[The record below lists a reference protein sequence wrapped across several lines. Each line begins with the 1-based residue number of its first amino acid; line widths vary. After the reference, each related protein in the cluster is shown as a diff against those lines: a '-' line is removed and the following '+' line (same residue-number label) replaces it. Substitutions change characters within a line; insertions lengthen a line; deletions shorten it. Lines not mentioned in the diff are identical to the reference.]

1 VPGNNGSVT
10 REEAIA
16 HLCENQSELQAAGI
30 VRMSLFGSTAR
41 GENRE
46 DSDIDLLAAFD
57 RNRRI
62 SLLDVVKLEL
72 RLAEL
77 LGTPVDLVEEGTLKP
92 RVRSRVEAEA
102 LRAF

>member
-1 VPGNNGSVT
+1 
-10 REEAIA
+10 
-16 HLCENQSELQAAGI
+16 
-30 VRMSLFGSTAR
+30 
-41 GENRE
+41 
-46 DSDIDLLAAFD
+46 
-57 RNRRI
+57 
-62 SLLDVVKLEL
+62 LEL